1 MSVPAPV
8 PTPGPPPAG
17 APAPP
22 TTDVFVGG
30 LRGANQSLPLFSLDG
45 LSAAGSAVADPSRAS
60 SAGSPCAPGAPLDA
74 GPPGRGVLPVRS
86 REASASASLIGVRM
100 TTGGM
105 GREPGILIR
114 IRVVSVV
121 SVLGSSG

>member
-1 MSVPAPV
+1 
-8 PTPGPPPAG
+8 
-17 APAPP
+17 
-22 TTDVFVGG
+22 
-30 LRGANQSLPLFSLDG
+30 
-45 LSAAGSAVADPSRAS
+45 
-60 SAGSPCAPGAPLDA
+60 LDA

-105 GREPGILIR
+105 GREPGMLIR
-114 IRVVSVV
+114 MRVVSVV